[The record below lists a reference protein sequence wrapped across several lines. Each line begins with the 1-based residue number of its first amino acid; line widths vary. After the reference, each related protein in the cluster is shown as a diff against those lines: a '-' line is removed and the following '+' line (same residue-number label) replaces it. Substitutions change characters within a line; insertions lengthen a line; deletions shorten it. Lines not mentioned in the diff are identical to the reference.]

1 VVLKQWA
8 ILRFWR
14 KNDQGQDIA
23 EYCLLTAL
31 IALIAFGVFYHM
43 SGGIQDLWGTANS
56 TLVATSTVSTAS
68 ATGTATASTP
78 AN

>member
-1 VVLKQWA
+1 VIRA

-14 KNDQGQDIA
+14 KNDQGQDLA

-31 IALIAFGVFYHM
+31 IALIGLGIFYHM
-43 SGGIQDLWGTANS
+43 SGGMQDLWGTASN
-56 TLVATSTVSTAS
+56 TLAVTRTAS
-68 ATGTATASTP
+68 ATGVATASTP